1 MIIKKEEI
9 DFCCLQEIDLPTDY
23 DEKLLTFKGYD
34 LITEKNDFKKR
45 TGMYIKDDI
54 TYTIS

>member
-9 DFCCLQEIDLPTDY
+9 DICCLQEIDLPTDY

-45 TGMYIKDDI
+45 TGMY
-54 TYTIS
+54 